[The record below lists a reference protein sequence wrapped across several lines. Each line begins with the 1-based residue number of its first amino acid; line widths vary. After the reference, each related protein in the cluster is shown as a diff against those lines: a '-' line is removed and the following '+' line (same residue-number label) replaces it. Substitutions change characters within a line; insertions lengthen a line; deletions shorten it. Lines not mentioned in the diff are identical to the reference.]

1 MLPVV
6 SLRLKR
12 IFLRLTGTESDV
24 LGGLLGDT
32 GFLDGIN
39 LADYAEKRHFQEMIE
54 GGMRRI
60 PGCSPYNYVELPWYS
75 AGYSNDPS
83 NGNSF
88 LKKYPKEL
96 RVQACCDWWLARA
109 RNGKDIGIICCFII
123 LIIFICLSKI
133 NKKVFD

>member
-1 MLPVV
+1 MSFKSIASFKQTGQKLNFDFFP
-6 SLRLKR
+6 LWL
-12 IFLRLTGTESDV
+12 FRLTDTESDG
-24 LGGLLGDT
+24 LGGLLGET

-54 GGMRRI
+54 GESRRI

-83 NGNSF
+83 KGNSF

-96 RVQACCDWWLARA
+96 RVQAKLWNQVNSW
-109 RNGKDIGIICCFII
+109 KI
-123 LIIFICLSKI
+123 L
-133 NKKVFD
+133 

>member
-1 MLPVV
+1 M
-6 SLRLKR
+6 
-12 IFLRLTGTESDV
+12 

-39 LADYAEKRHFQEMIE
+39 LADYAERRHFQEMIE
-54 GGMRRI
+54 GDRRRI

-83 NGNSF
+83 TGNSF

-109 RNGKDIGIICCFII
+109 RDGKDIGTICCFITYFY
-123 LIIFICLSKI
+123 LRSKSYLQ
-133 NKKVFD
+133 KKRT